1 MCRKTEMAVFNTKY
15 ILLKRK
21 CKATKLAS
29 WKTVPCLGYS
39 LSVCLYDAT
48 LKHLRHA
55 VKQPQLNANQ
65 YLSTR
70 NGPRTTGSVSL
81 LCAMTSTHRIIC
93 QALTWHNRRTICGI
107 SRMLVC
113 HFAGSNLSRQRN
125 PEHLRTNYKFVTQ
138 QDNLY
143 KSSSFFRDLSNKLL
157 SIVTAHSRF
166 FLLNHFLAARVVN

>member
-1 MCRKTEMAVFNTKY
+1 
-15 ILLKRK
+15 
-21 CKATKLAS
+21 
-29 WKTVPCLGYS
+29 
-39 LSVCLYDAT
+39 
-48 LKHLRHA
+48 
-55 VKQPQLNANQ
+55 
-65 YLSTR
+65 
-70 NGPRTTGSVSL
+70 
-81 LCAMTSTHRIIC
+81 
-93 QALTWHNRRTICGI
+93 
-107 SRMLVC
+107 MLVC